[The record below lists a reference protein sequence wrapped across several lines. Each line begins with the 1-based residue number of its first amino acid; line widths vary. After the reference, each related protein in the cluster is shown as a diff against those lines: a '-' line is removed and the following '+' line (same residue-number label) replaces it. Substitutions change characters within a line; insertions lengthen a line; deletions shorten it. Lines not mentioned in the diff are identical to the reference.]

1 MDLSCACSSASDSCD
16 RDILQAQQ
24 KESGTGDDDKPTE
37 LLCAPIT
44 ESDHLCKQ
52 WLQSLRQQYEP
63 A

>member
-52 WLQSLRQQYEP
+52 
-63 A
+63 